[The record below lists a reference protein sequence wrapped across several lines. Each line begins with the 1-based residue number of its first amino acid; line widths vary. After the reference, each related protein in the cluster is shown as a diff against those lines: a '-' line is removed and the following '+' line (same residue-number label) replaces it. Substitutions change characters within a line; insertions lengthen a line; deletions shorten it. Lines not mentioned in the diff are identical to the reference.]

1 MSHSSVLA
9 CRLPHLP
16 DGTAWARRCSDALLV
31 EHEAGDGY
39 VLADNTS
46 TELLVYI
53 TQAGQFKLSLPG
65 KTQWTGEWFDPRTG
79 QRQPLLNATSGS
91 ASLTNSRG
99 STTFRPPMGVYDA
112 AADMALRLNRVQRA

>member
-1 MSHSSVLA
+1 MSWRAVFRIFLTG
-9 CRLPHLP
+9 RL
-16 DGTAWARRCSDALLV
+16 GRAGGRDALLV

-46 TELLVYI
+46 TELLVYL

-112 AADMALRLNRVQRA
+112 AADMALRLNRV